1 MLTPDKVN
9 VPDPSLVNVP
19 VLVVIGSATVTLPD
33 PPKVILKVPVIASPL
48 ATSNVNVPE
57 SELILEAEAC
67 VIAPA

>member
-1 MLTPDKVN
+1 
-9 VPDPSLVNVP
+9 
-19 VLVVIGSATVTLPD
+19 VTLPD

-67 VIAPA
+67 VIAPV